1 MIGTATKPAIDRAIQ
16 RGEWKRVS
24 IAEARELSKQ
34 SGTLIWWR
42 PETHLTEDQQYAL
55 VRPELT
61 GE

>member
-42 PETHLTEDQQYAL
+42 PEINLPEEEQYAL
-55 VRPELT
+55 VRPEVK
-61 GE
+61 